1 VLSGIPAF
9 KKEFGYGAIVS
20 IGYHYL
26 QNIGKVL
33 CEAIGGS
40 IYAHFINSRGYV
52 CIPDTHIF
60 VIAFAQQ
67 ACSGHFRAI
76 RTVYDGGAAQR
87 VILPIGLIDLAGRA
101 QLDCS

>member
-1 VLSGIPAF
+1 MLSGISAI

-60 VIAFAQQ
+60 VISLLRSRLVLATSEP
-67 ACSGHFRAI
+67 SGPFTMA
-76 RTVYDGGAAQR
+76 VQR
-87 VILPIGLIDLAGRA
+87 SVLFF
-101 QLDCS
+101 QLD